1 MGLRLG
7 VLCVMKR
14 KPHMYAGTVLD
25 VPDKI
30 RLVEIT
36 PSSCKPLDQG
46 LKGKPYKHLECK
58 YHKQRTEHV
67 FACELQA
74 HAQMAS

>member
-1 MGLRLG
+1 MGLKLG

-14 KPHMYAGTVLD
+14 KPHFHAGTVLV

-36 PSSCKPLDQG
+36 HSSCKPDEVRQDQKVINEMIMC
-46 LKGKPYKHLECK
+46 LYKPNGDHN
-58 YHKQRTEHV
+58 
-67 FACELQA
+67 
-74 HAQMAS
+74 